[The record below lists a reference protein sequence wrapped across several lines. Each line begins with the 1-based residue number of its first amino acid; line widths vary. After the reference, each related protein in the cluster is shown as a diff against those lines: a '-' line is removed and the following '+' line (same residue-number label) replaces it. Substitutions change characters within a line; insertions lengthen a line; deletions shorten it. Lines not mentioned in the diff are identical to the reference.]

1 MANANTHDCLCRAAY
16 FVQGQSMWEH
26 GRSGHS
32 NRKVTTR
39 GCWERTCSR
48 RPVHPEQ
55 VWGALCA
62 SKTVSTQHMPAITA
76 SCTLQ
81 RLVSLCTQSQSRQPA
96 GVTMLAIHLG
106 SKAVSTGHAPPQRVH
121 LVQGVDITSGL
132 RALDACQCNTC
143 ELVQRNKSLQHLM
156 PFLRRARTSNCMTD
170 SGSGLG
176 DREHASCWLQ
186 PHHVQC
192 PEFCIYQFCWRLL

>member
-1 MANANTHDCLCRAAY
+1 MIVSVELRTVCRVRACGNMADQGTATEKSLQEAAGSAHAAGVLY
-16 FVQGQSMWEH
+16 ILKKFWS
-26 GRSGHS
+26 
-32 NRKVTTR
+32 
-39 GCWERTCSR
+39 
-48 RPVHPEQ
+48 
-55 VWGALCA
+55 ALCA

-106 SKAVSTGHAPPQRVH
+106 SKAVSTGHAPQQRVH